1 MIIRKLY
8 KFEASHIVRNCSSDR
23 CKYSV
28 HGHSFRVELL
38 LTSDKLDDGQM
49 VYDFGLLKGTVKDF
63 LDGFD
68 HASLFWDKESTT
80 YAKAVK
86 DNSKRWVQLPIS
98 PTAEQLTRVIFV
110 AVQAL
115 LDQTDKVNGDESARV
130 HSVILHETETGYAQ
144 CFRQDAYDAGMGE
157 IDLKRIVWSQAVKDE
172 WREPKM
178 WDKLVSGGRFKNAKP
193 EVQITADYRG
203 RAKPTRR

>member
-28 HGHSFRVELL
+28 HGHSFRVELF
-38 LTSDKLDDGQM
+38 LTADKLDDGQM

-86 DNSKRWVQLPIS
+86 DNSKRWVQLPVS

-130 HSVILHETETGYAQ
+130 KSVILHETETGYAQ

-157 IDLKRIVWSQAVKDE
+157 IDLKRVVWSQAVKDE

-178 WDKLVSGGRFKNAKP
+178 WDKLVSGGRFKNVKP

-203 RAKPTRR
+203 RTKPARR